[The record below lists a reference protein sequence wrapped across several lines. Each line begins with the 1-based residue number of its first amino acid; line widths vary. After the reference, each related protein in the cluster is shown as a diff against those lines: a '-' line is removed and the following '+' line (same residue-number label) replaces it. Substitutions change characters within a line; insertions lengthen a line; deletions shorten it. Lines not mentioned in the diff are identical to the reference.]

1 MADSNEESLSETQKR
16 EENARI
22 YRALQGL
29 RRSAGQAS
37 SSSQED
43 PPTLLTSSEAR
54 TWGSIQFEYPS
65 EQSEARI
72 HAALKPFLHV
82 NLNET
87 AHEKVADSLFQ
98 LGIVPVKMNGKSL
111 NDVFVAK
118 GVVDGVHTVQIFVED
133 GRLTEY
139 LLIS

>member
-22 YRALQGL
+22 YKAFQDL
-29 RRSAGQAS
+29 RRSRVRAGAS
-37 SSSQED
+37 SQNKEFR
-43 PPTLLTSSEAR
+43 LLSSSETR
-54 TWGSIQFEYPS
+54 TWGTVQFEYPS

-72 HAALKPFLHV
+72 HAALKPFLYV
-82 NLNET
+82 NSDGT
-87 AHEKVADSLFQ
+87 VHEKIGKALFQ
-98 LGIVPVKMNGKSL
+98 LGILPVKMDGVPLK
-111 NDVFVAK
+111 DVFAAR
-118 GVVDGVHTVQIFVED
+118 GAVDGVQSVQIFVEG